1 MTICEYILVTQ
12 PEVLA
17 ALLRTGLLTRL
28 LLEREAQEDA
38 RGEVRGEA
46 LSHQEVAA
54 LMRHDHWK
62 RVRGVL
68 RQVYGRAIK

>member
-1 MTICEYILVTQ
+1 MVTICEYVLLTQ

-28 LLEREAQEDA
+28 PLEREAQENVQ
-38 RGEVRGEA
+38 GEE
-46 LSHQEVAA
+46 LSHQEVAV

-62 RVRGVL
+62 RVRGAL
-68 RQVYGRAIK
+68 RQINGRVIG